1 MGYEVPGAL
10 RADGNGSDHQ
20 PLAFLAV
27 AVYLIRHANAGTRG
41 GYPGPDDDRPLSAKG
56 RERAEHIVSLLADR
70 PIGKIVSSPAAR
82 CVQTVAPLAVTLGIT
97 VDCRPELAEGRSAD
111 DVITL
116 LAKHAHRD
124 VVACAHGD
132 VIPKVIRTLTQEG
145 MRVKGKDAN
154 QKGCVWEIEVEDGRF
169 TRARYHPPSSDQA

>member
-1 MGYEVPGAL
+1 M
-10 RADGNGSDHQ
+10 
-20 PLAFLAV
+20 

-41 GYPGPDDDRPLSAKG
+41 GYPGSDDDRPLSAKG
-56 RERAEHIVSLLADR
+56 RERAEHIVAILGDR
-70 PIGKIVSSPAAR
+70 PIAKIISSPAAR

-97 VDCRPELAEGRSAD
+97 VESRRELAEGQSAEE
-111 DVITL
+111 VIAL
-116 LAKHAHRD
+116 LAKHADRN

-132 VIPKVIRTLTQEG
+132 VIPKVIRLLTQEG

-154 QKGCVWEIEVEDGRF
+154 QKGCVWEIDVEDGRF